1 MEIKMNESSSFYA
14 NNATDDEKARKTLTL
29 KSART
34 IDGPETLI
42 DPQIKRKLKI
52 VGQQLKRQKI
62 VGITG
67 MILVGALLCCY
78 IPYDIVYLRYGYLMA
93 EEIAYMLM
101 QKRNFLEFEIS

>member
-1 MEIKMNESSSFYA
+1 MNESSSFYA

-52 VGQQLKRQKI
+52 VVQQLKRQKI
-62 VGITG
+62 AGIAG
-67 MILVGALLCCY
+67 MILVGVLLSCY
-78 IPYDIVYLRYGYLMA
+78 IPYDMVYSRYDYF
-93 EEIAYMLM
+93 ITIKKDYMVIPS
-101 QKRNFLEFEIS
+101 FLYQCKN